1 MLSTKL
7 APQTSQASAGRAILF
22 LETRKRREPRGSCL
36 NHSTHS
42 PFARF
47 TSQSVTLVALQFSHH
62 VVCWSNITSVSG
74 CCSRGCLCPNLYGAS
89 ERMRGPRDFFLETRK
104 LREPRDSCRYYS
116 IFVAASLFIPHM
128 SFTRIAFT
136 WVMTEIEAVSW
147 LFVRRTRRHLVPGSD
162 GLRGPRDFF
171 SGNPQTARAA
181 RAIHRSDHT
190 VGDETTQTFS
200 PSFDLSI
207 SSLTRVHLKR
217 MPDLSSY
224 KVGVVLSVEDCG
236 SSKGKSLRACK
247 VNVGDEDD
255 PITVVTAAS
264 NVRQGSRQVIV
275 VHNNGRWLTKEH
287 YTVKLKSE

>member
-1 MLSTKL
+1 MERPN
-7 APQTSQASAGRAILF
+7 ACAGRAIFF
-22 LETRKRREPRGSCL
+22 LETRKR
-36 NHSTHS
+36 
-42 PFARF
+42 
-47 TSQSVTLVALQFSHH
+47 
-62 VVCWSNITSVSG
+62 
-74 CCSRGCLCPNLYGAS
+74 
-89 ERMRGPRDFFLETRK
+89 
-104 LREPRDSCRYYS
+104 REPRDSCRYYS

-147 LFVRRTRRHLVPGSD
+147 LFVRRTRRHFGTR
-162 GLRGPRDFF
+162 LRRSARAARFF
-171 SGNPQTARAA
+171 SGNLQTARAA